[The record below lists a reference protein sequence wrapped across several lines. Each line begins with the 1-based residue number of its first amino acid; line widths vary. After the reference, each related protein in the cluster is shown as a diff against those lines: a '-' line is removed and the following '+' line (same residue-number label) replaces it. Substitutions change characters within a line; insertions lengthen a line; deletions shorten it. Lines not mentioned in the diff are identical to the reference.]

1 MVILEKQSTSKY
13 DSMGDSIW
21 LTRQGKC
28 ASSAGIVW
36 FEWFFSKWKGIL
48 KIELQK
54 YMAEMKNTGK
64 VQLRSICMIY
74 KVIDVLL
81 VNKVFLGYFDTWL
94 VGMNCHTKQC
104 NTRNTMA

>member
-1 MVILEKQSTSKY
+1 
-13 DSMGDSIW
+13 
-21 LTRQGKC
+21 
-28 ASSAGIVW
+28 
-36 FEWFFSKWKGIL
+36 
-48 KIELQK
+48 
-54 YMAEMKNTGK
+54 
-64 VQLRSICMIY
+64 MIY